1 MKRNRSD
8 SAASAVKAMVNAA
21 LPDIE
26 VPSHILL
33 SDEAMRFW
41 GGITRARAREE
52 WREVDLVVAAQLA
65 ECQALIE
72 QESIELRTEGTIQ
85 TNDRGTKVENP
96 RNRVIQNLATR
107 EMALMR
113 TLLMGGKASGDPRS
127 FAGARKT
134 EASAR
139 KVRAELEDDDE
150 LLAT

>member
-21 LPDIE
+21 LPEIA
-26 VPSHILL
+26 VPLHVQL
-33 SDEAMRFW
+33 SESAMRFW

-72 QESIELRTEGTIQ
+72 QESVMLREEGTLS
-85 TNDRGTKVENP
+85 TNDKGTKVENP
-96 RNRVIQNLATR
+96 RNRVIQNLAQR

-113 TLLMGGKASGDPRS
+113 TLLMGGKAAADPRS
-127 FAGARKT
+127 FAGARKA

-139 KVRAELEDDDE
+139 KIREELEEDDE
-150 LLAT
+150 LLAS